1 MRIRNKLVRG
11 LFAMTLIGTMGVAT
25 FADTTE
31 QKILTRQAAVKKAMD
46 MSIQLKT
53 YSTQL
58 DATTET
64 MKKKMEDYQ
73 TFKAYEY
80 EDMRI
85 DMRQQEQQ
93 RDYLKDQIEFDVNS
107 NYSDVILLRQEI
119 MLLDQKIALANKEL
133 NQAGIKKRN
142 GILDEVSYQKLT
154 INLSNMKNQKSSKE
168 LQLKEAQQ
176 KFSLLTNFDITQYE
190 LEREITYV
198 PYTINSPIEFYV
210 SSKVNEMIQYNEEA
224 AEHYDATKLDRM
236 LIGDGPIYL
245 VPDKEATL
253 QSNATVSSKYSTVEQ
268 MRSSYQT
275 SLMGIYTEL
284 ERNVKQLEEYKEQYG
299 VKEKELKVMEI
310 KYNAGLIS
318 AYDYE
323 KAQCDFAEFKFN
335 ILQTTNRCVQLQTS
349 LLKPWV

>member
-1 MRIRNKLVRG
+1 
-11 LFAMTLIGTMGVAT
+11 MTLIGSMGVAT
-25 FADTTE
+25 FADITE
-31 QKILTRQAAVKKAMD
+31 QKVLTRQEAVKKAMD
-46 MSIQLKT
+46 MSIKLQT
-53 YSTQL
+53 YSTQV
-58 DATTET
+58 DATRET
-64 MKKKMEDYQ
+64 LKKKMEDYQ

-119 MLLDQKIALANKEL
+119 MLLEQKIALANKEL
-133 NQAGIKKRN
+133 KQADIKKRN

-154 INLSNMKNQKSSKE
+154 LNLSNMKNQKNSKE
-168 LQLKEAQQ
+168 LQLKEVQQ
-176 KFSLLTNFDITQYE
+176 KFSLLTNFDITKYE
-190 LEREITYV
+190 LESEITYV
-198 PYTINSPIEFYV
+198 PYIINNPIEFYV

-224 AEHYDATKLDRM
+224 AEHYNATKLDRM
-236 LIGDGPIYL
+236 LIGDGPVYL

-268 MRSSYQT
+268 MRNSYQT
-275 SLMGIYTEL
+275 SLMGIYTKLVETR
-284 ERNVKQLEEYKEQYG
+284 EQLEQLKDQYAI
-299 VKEKELKVMEI
+299 KEKELKVMEI

-323 KAQCDFAEFKFN
+323 KTKCDFEEFKFS
-335 ILQTTNRCVQLQTS
+335 ILQCTNSCVQLQTS
-349 LLKPWV
+349 LQKPWAVN